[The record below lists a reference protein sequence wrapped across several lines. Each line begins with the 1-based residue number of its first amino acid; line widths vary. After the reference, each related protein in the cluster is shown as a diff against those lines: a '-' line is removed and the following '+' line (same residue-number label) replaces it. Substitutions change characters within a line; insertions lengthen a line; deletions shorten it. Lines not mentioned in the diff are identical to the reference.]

1 MPFEIE
7 RKFLPKDTNW
17 RPTGPCHVLRQ
28 GFFWLDEDSR
38 GEVICGNERG
48 LFRLTPRGQSKS
60 FEFVLPEADALALG
74 GLTTPHFSKH
84 WYARI
89 RESDGARYRLTLK
102 GPSADHAQHIRPE
115 FEYDISAEEGH
126 ALLALCA
133 ENHILKR
140 RYPIPY
146 QGYTWEIDVFDG
158 PHTGL
163 VLCEVEMQSADE
175 NPPRPDFIG
184 REVTSEKAYRN
195 VTLARSRK
203 LPEISCA

>member
-7 RKFLPKDTNW
+7 RKFLPKDPDW

-38 GEVICGNERG
+38 GEVSCKKERG
-48 LFRLTPRGQSKS
+48 LFRLTPQGQSQS

-74 GLTTPHFSKH
+74 DLTTPHFSKH

-89 RESDGARYRLTLK
+89 RESDGTRYRLTLK
-102 GPSADHAQHIRPE
+102 GPSADNAQHIRPE
-115 FEYDISAEEGH
+115 FEYDINAEEGR

-140 RYPIPY
+140 RYPLPY

-158 PHTGL
+158 LHTGL

-195 VTLARSRK
+195 VTLARSQK
-203 LPEISCA
+203 IPEIPCA